1 MTLTTQK
8 TVPKTNLWEYPIFI
22 YGVPKIGKSTLAAE
36 IPDNLFF
43 NTAGGLDALS
53 VFEEKINTWEEFK
66 AKGAEFIAGDHKFG
80 VLTID
85 TIDRLH
91 KLCVD
96 FMCKKLNIIHPQDLD
111 FGKGYDM
118 VKDEFI
124 RPLTKLALSKY
135 GLIMISHV
143 REVETTT
150 RVRKFTKSIPTLQ
163 NHIWEMIDGL
173 SGIILFYTQELSKDG
188 ITKRFIKTAPN
199 EEWIAGDRT
208 RKLIVYGDIEMT
220 LDGTNWQKIENIFN
234 GTLQKGDGK

>member
-1 MTLTTQK
+1 
-8 TVPKTNLWEYPIFI
+8 
-22 YGVPKIGKSTLAAE
+22 
-36 IPDNLFF
+36 
-43 NTAGGLDALS
+43 
-53 VFEEKINTWEEFK
+53 
-66 AKGAEFIAGDHKFG
+66 
-80 VLTID
+80 
-85 TIDRLH
+85 
-91 KLCVD
+91 
-96 FMCKKLNIIHPQDLD
+96 
-111 FGKGYDM
+111 M